1 MEFKLT
7 LPSYTVS
14 QKEAAALLLLEVTVA
29 NLPQKSL
36 PSCTCSNKSAGT
48 VGSVVWSQA
57 KLPLIYKCPLPIQ
70 EQLGEENYASENAR
84 TENILHCVNEGI

>member
-36 PSCTCSNKSAGT
+36 PSLYLLQQICRHCWVRCLVSSKAAIDLQMPTSHTRTTGR
-48 VGSVVWSQA
+48 
-57 KLPLIYKCPLPIQ
+57 
-70 EQLGEENYASENAR
+70 GELCLRKRKN
-84 TENILHCVNEGI
+84 

>member
-36 PSCTCSNKSAGT
+36 PSLYLLQQICRHCW
-48 VGSVVWSQA
+48 VVVWSQA

>member
-14 QKEAAALLLLEVTVA
+14 LKEAAALLLLEVTVA

-36 PSCTCSNKSAGT
+36 PSLYLLQQICRHCWVRCLVSGKAAIDLQMPT
-48 VGSVVWSQA
+48 
-57 KLPLIYKCPLPIQ
+57 PIQ
-70 EQLGEENYASENAR
+70 EQLGEENYALRKCKN
-84 TENILHCVNEGI
+84 